1 MWQRLLDYFST
12 LENRPVERM
21 AFIVGSLVIL
31 WILEGAIPLSAFQA
45 TVGKLAKDREI
56 IFYCN

>member
-12 LENRPVERM
+12 LEERPVERM

-31 WILEGAIPLSAFQA
+31 WILEGAIPLLPLRYKKNKFRHAM
-45 TVGKLAKDREI
+45 G
-56 IFYCN
+56 